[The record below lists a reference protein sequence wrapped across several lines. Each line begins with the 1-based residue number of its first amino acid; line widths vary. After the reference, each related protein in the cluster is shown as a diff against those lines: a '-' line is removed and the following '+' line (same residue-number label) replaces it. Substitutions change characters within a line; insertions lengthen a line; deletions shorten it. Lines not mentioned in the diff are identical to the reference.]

1 MFKNINIRLL
11 IALISMMILPS
22 LYQTARVSF
31 LGNLPSDSGIN
42 IASQILWLSLIYEI
56 AQEALILPL
65 FYLFGK
71 SLSKKSEFE
80 NKIQTGFIVI
90 FCFMTCLSSILFIY
104 SQNIVIFMDQSKK
117 IVEETTQYIR
127 LETVAIMFATLVK
140 YMTVVIISLNKYKYI
155 YGLLIVQM
163 MLSIL
168 LDSIFFGP
176 FSFSMN
182 VGVIGIAWTNIIV
195 NIAILLCTYI
205 FIRQYGLKILP
216 VKTMS
221 FTWMKEWWT
230 IGVFSGLESLVRNI
244 AFIVMIIK
252 MINMVEEQGNYWVAN
267 SFIWGWLLLPA
278 LALSELVKRDVG
290 EDVNNIARNT
300 KGYFSLGL
308 IFVAIWCITIPFW
321 HSFLANVMNVQDI
334 KTVMYIVGVQTVFY
348 FIFIFNNSILDA
360 TLYGLGKTNYMFIQS
375 LWVNVGYYGT
385 MFILYKVG
393 VFTPTLLNICLM
405 FGFGILIDLIPT
417 VILYKKALRKL
428 NMKITQNL
436 SKAGG

>member
-11 IALISMMILPS
+11 IALISMMVLPS
-22 LYQTARVSF
+22 LYQTIRVNF
-31 LGNLPSDSGIN
+31 LGDLPSDSGIN

-71 SLSKKSEFE
+71 SLSNTKEFE
-80 NKIQTGFIVI
+80 NKVQTGFIVI
-90 FCFMTCLSSILFIY
+90 FCFMAFLSAILFIY
-104 SQNIVIFMDQSKK
+104 SQNIVIFMEQSEQV
-117 IVEETTQYIR
+117 IGQTTQYIR
-127 LETVAIMFATLVK
+127 LETIAIMFATLVK
-140 YMTVVIISLNKYKYI
+140 YMMVVIISLNKDKYI
-155 YGLLIVQM
+155 YGLLVVQM
-163 MLSIL
+163 TLSIL
-168 LDSIFFGP
+168 LDSVFFGP
-176 FSFSMN
+176 FEFSLDM
-182 VGVIGIAWTNIIV
+182 GVIGIAWTNIIV
-195 NIAILLCTYI
+195 NIAILLATYI
-205 FIRQYGLKILP
+205 SIRQYGLKLLSVNQI
-216 VKTMS
+216 S

-230 IGVFSGLESLVRNI
+230 TGVFSGLESLVRNI

-290 EDVNNIARNT
+290 EDVKNIARNT

-348 FIFIFNNSILDA
+348 FVFIFNNSILDA

-417 VILYKKALRKL
+417 VILYKKALRE
-428 NMKITQNL
+428 QNI
-436 SKAGG
+436 KVIR